1 MRQTFNSMERRRKLL
16 ISHALEVQV
25 SGETTDIKSDAR
37 STGREREN
45 SICAMY
51 SIELTPP
58 KRNKQAAQEKL
69 ARIRTRNLQKKI

>member
-1 MRQTFNSMERRRKLL
+1 MRQTFSSMERRRKLL

-45 SICAMY
+45 SICVVY
-51 SIELTPP
+51 SIELTPI